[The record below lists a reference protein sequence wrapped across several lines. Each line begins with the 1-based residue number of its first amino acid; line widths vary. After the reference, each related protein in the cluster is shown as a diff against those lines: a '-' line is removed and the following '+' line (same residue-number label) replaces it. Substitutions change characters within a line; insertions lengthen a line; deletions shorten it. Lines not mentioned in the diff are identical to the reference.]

1 LLLIGI
7 LLLPGN
13 PAERSI
19 LQYTHVCCD
28 TWLRRWFFLSAGSC
42 LKPVWDKL
50 TCVQQVVDSTI
61 AKALKL
67 VNDDTTLEV
76 MNMSSNTTPSIG
88 IVGGTGDLGRGLAL
102 RLAKAG
108 HAVLVGSRKP
118 EQAVEAAE
126 ALTAELASRGVAHQ
140 PIEGLDNV
148 SAAQR
153 GDIVFVTVPFG
164 AHTPTL
170 ESIKDAVQGKVLVD
184 VTVPLVPPRV
194 ARVQLPPE
202 GSAGM
207 IAQTLLGEA
216 VQVVSALQNVAA
228 AHLQADMDIPCDVLV
243 TGNEKTAR
251 QTVIDL
257 IEAMGMRGFHAGLIH
272 NAAAA
277 EALTSVLININK
289 QYKTH
294 AGLRLTGIE

>member
-1 LLLIGI
+1 
-7 LLLPGN
+7 
-13 PAERSI
+13 
-19 LQYTHVCCD
+19 
-28 TWLRRWFFLSAGSC
+28 
-42 LKPVWDKL
+42 
-50 TCVQQVVDSTI
+50 
-61 AKALKL
+61 
-67 VNDDTTLEV
+67 
-76 MNMSSNTTPSIG
+76 MSSNTKPSIG

-118 EQAVEAAE
+118 EQAVEAAQ
-126 ALTAELASRGVAHQ
+126 ALAAELSNRGISDASV
-140 PIEGLDNV
+140 EGMDN
-148 SAAQR
+148 AAAAER
-153 GDIVFVTVPFG
+153 ADIVFVTVPFG

-170 ESIKDAVQGKVLVD
+170 ESIRHVVQGKIVVD

-207 IAQTLLGEA
+207 IAQTLLGED
-216 VQVVSALQNVAA
+216 VQVVSAFQNVAA
-228 AHLQADMDIPCDVLV
+228 AHLQADMEIPCDVLV

-251 QTVIDL
+251 QIVIDL
-257 IEAMGMRGFHAGLIH
+257 IESMGMRGFHAGLIH

-294 AGLRLTGIE
+294 AGLRLTGID

>member
-1 LLLIGI
+1 M
-7 LLLPGN
+7 
-13 PAERSI
+13 
-19 LQYTHVCCD
+19 V
-28 TWLRRWFFLSAGSC
+28 
-42 LKPVWDKL
+42 
-50 TCVQQVVDSTI
+50 TI
-61 AKALKL
+61 ANDLNL
-67 VNDDTTLEV
+67 VNDHSTLEV
-76 MNMSSNTTPSIG
+76 NNMSSNTKPAIG

-118 EQAVEAAE
+118 EQAVEAAR
-126 ALTAELASRGVAHQ
+126 ALAAELSERGISDASV
-140 PIEGLDNV
+140 EGMDNE
-148 SAAQR
+148 AAAGS

-170 ESIKDAVQGKVLVD
+170 ESIRHVVQGKIVVD

-207 IAQTLLGEA
+207 IAQTLLGED
-216 VQVVSALQNVAA
+216 VQVVSAFQNVAA
-228 AHLQADMDIPCDVLV
+228 AHLQADMEIPCDVLV

-251 QTVIDL
+251 QIVIDL
-257 IEAMGMRGFHAGLIH
+257 IESMGMRGFHAGLIH

-294 AGLRLTGIE
+294 AGLRLTGID

>member
-1 LLLIGI
+1 
-7 LLLPGN
+7 
-13 PAERSI
+13 
-19 LQYTHVCCD
+19 
-28 TWLRRWFFLSAGSC
+28 
-42 LKPVWDKL
+42 
-50 TCVQQVVDSTI
+50 
-61 AKALKL
+61 
-67 VNDDTTLEV
+67 
-76 MNMSSNTTPSIG
+76 MSSNTTSAIG

-108 HAVLVGSRKP
+108 YAVAVGSRKS

-148 SAAQR
+148 SAAER

-170 ESIKDAVQGKVLVD
+170 ESIKSAVQGKVLVD

-202 GSAGM
+202 GSAGV
-207 IAQTLLGEA
+207 IAQTLLGEE

-243 TGNEKTAR
+243 TGNEKSSPPER
-251 QTVIDL
+251 D
-257 IEAMGMRGFHAGLIH
+257 R
-272 NAAAA
+272 
-277 EALTSVLININK
+277 S
-289 QYKTH
+289 Y
-294 AGLRLTGIE
+294 

>member
-1 LLLIGI
+1 
-7 LLLPGN
+7 
-13 PAERSI
+13 
-19 LQYTHVCCD
+19 
-28 TWLRRWFFLSAGSC
+28 
-42 LKPVWDKL
+42 
-50 TCVQQVVDSTI
+50 
-61 AKALKL
+61 
-67 VNDDTTLEV
+67 
-76 MNMSSNTTPSIG
+76 MSSNTKPSIG

-118 EQAVEAAE
+118 EQAVEAAQ
-126 ALTAELASRGVAHQ
+126 ALAGELSDRGISDASV
-140 PIEGLDNV
+140 EGLDN
-148 SAAQR
+148 AAAAER

-170 ESIKDAVQGKVLVD
+170 ESIRQVVQGKIVVD

-207 IAQTLLGEA
+207 IAQTVLGED
-216 VQVVSALQNVAA
+216 VQVVSAFQNVAA
-228 AHLQADMDIPCDVLV
+228 AHLQTDMEIPCDVLV
-243 TGNEKTAR
+243 TGNEKAAR
-251 QTVIDL
+251 QRVIDL
-257 IEAMGMRGFHAGLIH
+257 IESMGMRGFHAGLIH

-294 AGLRLTGIE
+294 AGLRLTGID

>member
-1 LLLIGI
+1 
-7 LLLPGN
+7 
-13 PAERSI
+13 
-19 LQYTHVCCD
+19 
-28 TWLRRWFFLSAGSC
+28 
-42 LKPVWDKL
+42 
-50 TCVQQVVDSTI
+50 VVTI
-61 AKALKL
+61 ANDLNL
-67 VNDDTTLEV
+67 VNDHSILEV
-76 MNMSSNTTPSIG
+76 NNMSSNTKPSIG

-118 EQAVEAAE
+118 EQAAEAAQ
-126 ALTAELASRGVAHQ
+126 ALATELSDRGISNASVQGMDNAAAAEH
-140 PIEGLDNV
+140 
-148 SAAQR
+148 

-170 ESIKDAVQGKVLVD
+170 ESIRHVVQGKVVVD

-207 IAQTLLGEA
+207 IAQTLLGED
-216 VQVVSALQNVAA
+216 VQVVSAFQNVAA
-228 AHLQADMDIPCDVLV
+228 AHLQADMEIPCDVLV

-251 QTVIDL
+251 QMVIDL
-257 IEAMGMRGFHAGLIH
+257 IESMGMRGFHAGLIH

-294 AGLRLTGIE
+294 AGLRLTAID